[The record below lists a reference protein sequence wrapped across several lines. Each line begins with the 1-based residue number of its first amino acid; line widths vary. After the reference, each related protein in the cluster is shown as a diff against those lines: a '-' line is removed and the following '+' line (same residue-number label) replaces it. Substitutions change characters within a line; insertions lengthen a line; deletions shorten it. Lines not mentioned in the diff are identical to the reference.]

1 MSWTNYFSKSQVFH
15 IKKVMFEIMQ
25 EKYQENEQ
33 IIERVA
39 VSLATEK
46 DTTDFLK
53 MVADLYESAY
63 MKAVRDH
70 REQLEKIGLVA
81 NVRSSK

>member
-1 MSWTNYFSKSQVFH
+1 
-15 IKKVMFEIMQ
+15 MFEIMQ
-25 EKYQENEQ
+25 ERFQENEQ

-53 MVADLYESAY
+53 LVADLYESAY
-63 MKAVRDH
+63 MKAVKDH

-81 NVRSSK
+81 NVRSPNR